1 MEMSV
6 YNAEKFDRS
15 KWRYVIFVTVFG
27 AVFVL
32 SIFNQNIVWAV
43 LIFFL
48 LGGYFYYTSMHN
60 QLVHMRIDK
69 SGLVIGKTMY
79 SRSSLEGYVLEIDR
93 KTQLL
98 KNIVIITKKG
108 HEIFT
113 LRDDKEVIRDF
124 ILSLDKNIPLLDGF
138 EQSAFEKLAR
148 RLEL

>member
-1 MEMSV
+1 
-6 YNAEKFDRS
+6 
-15 KWRYVIFVTVFG
+15 
-27 AVFVL
+27 
-32 SIFNQNIVWAV
+32 
-43 LIFFL
+43 
-48 LGGYFYYTSMHN
+48 MHN
-60 QLVHMRIDK
+60 QLVRMRIDK

-98 KNIVIITKKG
+98 KNIIIITKKG